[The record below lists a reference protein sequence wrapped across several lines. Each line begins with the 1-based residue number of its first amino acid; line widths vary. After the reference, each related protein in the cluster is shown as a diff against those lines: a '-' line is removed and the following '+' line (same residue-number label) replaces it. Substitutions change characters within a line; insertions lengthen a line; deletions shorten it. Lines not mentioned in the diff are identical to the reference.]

1 MIDSLL
7 NYKLQPLEKYQVVK
21 MKQTINKGFSVSNF
35 PRTRLRRNRMSDFS
49 RKLVAENNL
58 SINDLIYPIFVTYGS
73 NTKEEIESMP
83 GIYRFSLDLLPKEIE
98 RISSLEIPAIALF
111 PKIEKSLK
119 NPNGSEAL
127 NKNNLICKAIKI
139 SKKVN
144 SNLGVICDVALDPF
158 TDHGHDG
165 IIFNNQI
172 DNDKTLE
179 ILCNQ
184 ALIQAEAGCDIIAP
198 SDMMDGRVG
207 FIRDTLDNHGFI
219 NVQIMSYAVKY
230 ASAFYGPFRDAVGST
245 LNLSNKSKKSYQM
258 DPANSDEAIR
268 EIALDINE
276 GADMFIVKPGM
287 PYLDIIYKIKQEFK
301 IPLYAYQVS
310 GEYSMIKGAI
320 DNGWFDE
327 QKIIFESLIAFKR
340 AGCNGIIT
348 YFAPYVANLLKGQNS

>member
-1 MIDSLL
+1 M
-7 NYKLQPLEKYQVVK
+7 
-21 MKQTINKGFSVSNF
+21 TA
-35 PRTRLRRNRMSDFS
+35 FS
-49 RKLVAENNL
+49 RKLVKENSL

-73 NTKEEIESMP
+73 NVKEEIKSMP
-83 GIYRFSLDLLPKEIE
+83 GIYRFSLDLLANEIE
-98 RISSLEIPAIALF
+98 RISLLDIPAIALF
-111 PKIEKSLK
+111 PKIEQSLK
-119 NPNGSEAL
+119 DPNGSEAL
-127 NKNNLICKAIKI
+127 NKNNLVCNAIKI

-144 SNLGVICDVALDPF
+144 NELGVICDVALDPF

-165 IIFNNQI
+165 VIINDQI

-179 ILCNQ
+179 ILCDQ

-207 FIRDTLDNHGFI
+207 LIRDKLDSHGFT

-245 LNLSNKSKKSYQM
+245 VNFSNKSKESYQM
-258 DPANSDEAIR
+258 DPANSDEALR
-268 EIALDINE
+268 EVSLDINE

-310 GEYSMIKGAI
+310 GEYSMIKAAI

-340 AGCNGIIT
+340 AGCSGIIT
-348 YFAPYVANLLKGQNS
+348 YFAPYVAKLLKGHH

>member
-1 MIDSLL
+1 
-7 NYKLQPLEKYQVVK
+7 
-21 MKQTINKGFSVSNF
+21 MKEDKNNIFSVSNF
-35 PRTRLRRNRMSDFS
+35 PRTRMRRSRMTAFS
-49 RKLVAENNL
+49 RRLVKENSL

-73 NTKEEIESMP
+73 NVKEEIKSMP
-83 GIYRFSLDLLPKEIE
+83 GIYRFSLDLLANEIE
-98 RISSLEIPAIALF
+98 RISSLDIPAIALF
-111 PKIEKSLK
+111 PKIEQSLK
-119 NPNGSEAL
+119 DPNGSEAL
-127 NKNNLICKAIKI
+127 NKNNLVCNAIKI

-144 SNLGVICDVALDPF
+144 NELGVICDVALDPF

-165 IIFNNQI
+165 VIINDQI
-172 DNDKTLE
+172 DNDQTLE
-179 ILCNQ
+179 ILCDQ

-207 FIRDTLDNHGFI
+207 LIRDKLDSHGFT

-245 LNLSNKSKKSYQM
+245 VNFSNKSKESYQM
-258 DPANSDEAIR
+258 DPANSDEALR
-268 EIALDINE
+268 EVSLDINE

-310 GEYSMIKGAI
+310 GEYSMIKAAI

-340 AGCNGIIT
+340 AGCSGIIT
-348 YFAPYVANLLKGQNS
+348 YFAPYVAKLLKGHH

>member
-1 MIDSLL
+1 MKEDKNKIFSL
-7 NYKLQPLEKYQVVK
+7 
-21 MKQTINKGFSVSNF
+21 SNF
-35 PRTRLRRNRMSDFS
+35 PRTRLRRNRMTTFS
-49 RKLVAENNL
+49 RRLVKENSL

-73 NTKEEIESMP
+73 NVKEEIKSMP
-83 GIYRFSLDLLPKEIE
+83 GIYRFSLDLLANEIE
-98 RISSLEIPAIALF
+98 RISSLGIPAIALF
-111 PKIEKSLK
+111 PKIEQSLK
-119 NPNGSEAL
+119 DPNGSEAL
-127 NKNNLICKAIKI
+127 NKNNLVCNAIKI

-144 SNLGVICDVALDPF
+144 NELGVICDVALDPF

-165 IIFNNQI
+165 VIINDQI

-179 ILCNQ
+179 ILCDQ

-207 FIRDTLDNHGFI
+207 LIRDKLDSHGFT

-245 LNLSNKSKKSYQM
+245 VNFSNKSKESYQM
-258 DPANSDEAIR
+258 DPANSDESLR
-268 EIALDINE
+268 EVSLDINE

-310 GEYSMIKGAI
+310 GEYSMIKAAI

-340 AGCNGIIT
+340 AGCSGIIT
-348 YFAPYVANLLKGQNS
+348 YFAPYVAKLLKGHH